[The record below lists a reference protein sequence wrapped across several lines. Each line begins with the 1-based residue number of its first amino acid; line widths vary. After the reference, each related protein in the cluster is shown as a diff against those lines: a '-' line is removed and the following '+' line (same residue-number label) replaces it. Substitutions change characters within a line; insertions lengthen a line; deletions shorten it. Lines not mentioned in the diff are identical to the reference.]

1 MKRDYIIKIH
11 VNTTDFIKNRRGVRM
26 LSDRERK
33 NAGIV
38 RGLQAECT
46 VLLKKNGKFPL
57 DGPCDIALYG
67 NGARNTLRGGTGSG
81 EVYSHFT
88 VSIERALEKEGF
100 NITTKEWLDAYDAV
114 QKKTRKEFVRE
125 IKQRAKEKHV
135 NPVFE
140 GMGAVMPE
148 PDYDIPLT
156 GDGDAAVY
164 VLARICGEGNDRVVE
179 RDILLTETEIN
190 TILSLNRKFDRFMLV
205 LNVGGPVDLTP
216 VSEVGNILLLSQL
229 GALTGYAFSDILLGK
244 KNPSGKLATTWVPW
258 AEYPGLFDFGDSDD
272 TRYKEG
278 IYVGYRYYNTVGTKV
293 LFPFG
298 YGLSYTEFNV
308 KDAAVVCDGE
318 TVTVSIGVEN
328 TGAYLGKEVV
338 QVYVS
343 KPIGKLD
350 QPAAVLAGW
359 AKTEKL
365 APGQS
370 TRVSVTFAMSEL
382 AGYDTECSS
391 YILEKGDYII
401 KYGTDSK
408 NLTPCAAIRLDETVT
423 VREVVSSYA
432 GPGFDDFRSEA
443 PEKTAGDEKA
453 EISKPAGAEPDP
465 ALPVLKVYRKDIAVS
480 KISYDTKAEISDEV
494 KALTDEELV
503 YLNIGAFFGGGIGGS
518 MIGNAGRLVAGTAGE
533 TTEMLRD
540 KGIPSLSMADGPAGV
555 RISREYWVDADGAH
569 SVGSTM
575 LEGLSDFLP
584 KPAAVMAKL
593 FTSSK
598 PKHGE
603 KIETHYATAIPIGT
617 ALAQSWNLKLVEKC
631 GDIVGGEMQEFGVH
645 IWLAPA
651 MNIQRHV
658 RCGRNFEYYSEDP
671 LITGKMAA
679 AITKGVQ
686 KHPGCGV
693 SVKHFCVNNQEYNR
707 SFNNSMV
714 SERALREIYLKGYEI
729 CVKEAQP
736 LTVMSS
742 YNLLNGI
749 HTNERRDLLE
759 DILRHE
765 FGFKGIVMTDWLVD
779 GVPNYGS
786 KHPASKASKVA
797 AAGGELVMPG
807 SKADHDDMMEALL
820 DGSLTREQ
828 LEINASRLINV
839 IRKLTK

>member
-1 MKRDYIIKIH
+1 
-11 VNTTDFIKNRRGVRM
+11 M

-57 DGPCDIALYG
+57 EGPCDIALYG

-100 NITTKEWLDAYDAV
+100 NITTKGWLDAYDEV
-114 QKKTRKEFVRE
+114 QKKSRKEFVRE

-156 GDGDAAVY
+156 EEGDAAVY
-164 VLARICGEGNDRVVE
+164 VLSRICGEGNDRVAE
-179 RDILLTETEIN
+179 KDILLTETEIN
-190 TILSLNRKFDRFMLV
+190 TILTLNRKFERFMLV

-216 VSEVGNILLLSQL
+216 VLEVENILLLSQL
-229 GALTGYAFSDILLGK
+229 GALTGYAFSDIILGK

-258 AEYPGLFDFGDSDD
+258 AEYPALFDFGDKDD

-298 YGLSYTEFNV
+298 YGLSYTDFDV
-308 KDAAVVCDGE
+308 KNAAAKIDGE
-318 TVTVSIGVEN
+318 KVTVSVKVEN
-328 TGAYLGKEVV
+328 TGSFTGKEVV
-338 QVYVS
+338 QIYVA
-343 KPIGKLD
+343 KPWGKLD
-350 QPAAVLAGW
+350 QPSAVLAGW

-370 TRVSVTFAMSEL
+370 TKAEITFAMSEL
-382 AGYDTECSS
+382 ASFDTESSS

-401 KYGTDSK
+401 KYGVDSVK
-408 NLTPCAAIRLDETVT
+408 LTACAAVRLSETVT
-423 VREVVSSYA
+423 VREVTGSFE
-432 GPGFDDFRSEA
+432 GPDFEDFKPDGCCKS
-443 PEKTAGDEKA
+443 AGDEKA
-453 EISKPAGAEPDP
+453 EVSTSKGSETDSSI
-465 ALPVLKVYRKDIAVS
+465 PVLKLTGKDIATE
-480 KISYDTKAEISDEV
+480 KISYDSEAEVSDEV
-494 KALTDEELV
+494 KELTDEELV

-518 MIGNAGRLVAGTAGE
+518 MIGNAGRLVAGAAGE

-555 RISREYWVDADGAH
+555 RISQKYWVDAEGAH
-569 SVGSTM
+569 SVGNTM
-575 LEGLSDFLP
+575 LEGLSEFLP
-584 KPAAVMAKL
+584 KPAAIMSKL

-603 KIETHYATAIPIGT
+603 QIETHYATAIPIGT

-631 GDIVGGEMQEFGVH
+631 GDVVGGEMQEFGVH
-645 IWLAPA
+645 VWLAPA
-651 MNIQRHV
+651 MNIHRHV

-671 LITGKMAA
+671 LITGKVGA
-679 AITKGVQ
+679 AITRGVQ
-686 KHPGCGV
+686 KHSGCGV
-693 SVKHFCVNNQEYNR
+693 SIKHFCVNNQEYNR
-707 SFNNSMV
+707 CFNNSML
-714 SERALREIYLKGYEI
+714 SERALREIYLKGFEI

-742 YNLLNGI
+742 YNLLNGV
-749 HTNERRDLLE
+749 HTNERRGLLE
-759 DILRHE
+759 DILRKE
-765 FGFKGIVMTDWLVD
+765 FGFKGIVMTDWIID
-779 GVPNYGS
+779 SVPNLGI
-786 KHPASKASKVA
+786 KHPASKASRIA
-797 AAGGELVMPG
+797 AAGGEIVMPG
-807 SKADHDDMMEALL
+807 SKVDYEDMMEALK

-828 LEINASRLINV
+828 LEINATRLIKV
-839 IRKLTK
+839 IRSLT

>member
-1 MKRDYIIKIH
+1 MIL
-11 VNTTDFIKNRRGVRM
+11 T
-26 LSDRERK
+26 DRERK

-46 VLLKKNGKFPL
+46 VLLKKNGDFPL
-57 DGPCDIALYG
+57 DGPCSIALYG

-88 VSIERALEKEGF
+88 VSIEKALEKEGF
-100 NITTKEWLDAYDAV
+100 TITTKDWLDAYDEV
-114 QKKTRKEFVRE
+114 IKKCRKEFVRD

-148 PDYDIPLT
+148 PEYNIPIS
-156 GDGDAAVY
+156 GEGDAAIY
-164 VLARICGEGNDRVVE
+164 VLSRICGEGNDRVAE
-179 RDILLTETEIN
+179 KDILLTETEIN
-190 TILSLNRKFDRFMLV
+190 NILTLNRKFDKFMLV

-216 VSEVGNILLLSQL
+216 VLEVENILLLSQL

-258 AEYPGLFDFGDSDD
+258 AEYPELFDFGDKDD

-298 YGLSYTEFNV
+298 YGLSYTDFDV
-308 KDAAVVCDGE
+308 RYISTGHDGE
-318 TVTVSIGVEN
+318 KITINFEVVN
-328 TGAYLGKEVV
+328 TGKYTGKEVV

-343 KPIGKLD
+343 KPSCKLD
-350 QPAAVLAGW
+350 QPYAVLAGW
-359 AKTEKL
+359 IKTEKL
-365 APGQS
+365 VPGQS
-370 TRVSVTFAMSEL
+370 TNVSVTFAMSEL
-382 AGYDTECSS
+382 ASYDTESSS

-401 KYGTDSK
+401 RYGTDSA
-408 NLTPCAAIRLDETVT
+408 NIISCATVRLTETIV
-423 VREVVSSYA
+423 VREVVSSFA
-432 GPGFDDFRSEA
+432 GPDFTDFKPEA
-443 PEKTAGDEKA
+443 RTGSAGEEKKDATVKA
-453 EISKPAGAEPDP
+453 ISVDG
-465 ALPVLKVYRKDIAVS
+465 KDIEKEV
-480 KISYDTKAEISDEV
+480 ISYDQIEEVSDEV
-494 KALTDEELV
+494 KDLTDEDLV

-518 MIGNAGRLVAGTAGE
+518 MIGNAGRLVAGAAGE

-555 RISREYWVDADGAH
+555 RISQKYWVDAEGAH
-569 SVGSTM
+569 SVGNTM

-584 KPAAVMAKL
+584 KPAAIMSKL
-593 FTSSK
+593 FASSK

-603 KIETHYATAIPIGT
+603 TVETHYATAIPIGT
-617 ALAQSWNLKLVEKC
+617 ALAQSWNLKLVERC
-631 GDIVGGEMQEFGVH
+631 GDVVGGEMQEFGVH

-651 MNIQRHV
+651 MNIHRHV

-686 KHPGCGV
+686 KHSGCGV
-693 SVKHFCVNNQEYNR
+693 SIKHFCVNNQEYNR
-707 SFNNSMV
+707 CFSNSMV

-729 CVKEAQP
+729 CVREAQP

-759 DILRHE
+759 DILRKE
-765 FGFKGIVMTDWLVD
+765 FGFKGIVMTDWLID
-779 GVPNYGS
+779 AVPNYGT
-786 KHPASKASKVA
+786 KHPASRASKVA
-797 AAGGELVMPG
+797 KAGGEIVMPG
-807 SKADHDDMMEALL
+807 SKTDFEDMMAALQ
-820 DGSLTREQ
+820 DGSLTRSQ
-828 LEINASRLINV
+828 LEINATRLIKV
-839 IRKLTK
+839 IRSLT

>member
-1 MKRDYIIKIH
+1 
-11 VNTTDFIKNRRGVRM
+11 M

-57 DGPCDIALYG
+57 EGPCDIALYG
-67 NGARNTLRGGTGSG
+67 NGAGNTLRGGTGSG

-100 NITTKEWLDAYDAV
+100 NITTKDWLDAYDAV
-114 QKKTRKEFVRE
+114 QKKSRKEFVRE
-125 IKQRAKEKHV
+125 IKLRAKEKHV

-164 VLARICGEGNDRVVE
+164 VLARVCGEGNDRVAE

-190 TILSLNRKFDRFMLV
+190 TILTLNRKFDRFMLV

-229 GALTGYAFSDILLGK
+229 GALTGYAFSDIILGK

-258 AEYPGLFDFGDSDD
+258 AEYPGIFDFGDPDD

-298 YGLSYTEFNV
+298 YGLSYTDFDV
-308 KDAAVVCDGE
+308 KDAVAKIDGE
-318 TVTVSIGVEN
+318 KVTVSVDVEN
-328 TGAYLGKEVV
+328 TGDYTGKEVV
-338 QVYVS
+338 QIYVA
-343 KPIGKLD
+343 KPWGMLD
-350 QPAAVLAGW
+350 QPSAVLAGW

-370 TRVSVTFAMSEL
+370 TKAEITFAMSEL
-382 AGYDTECSS
+382 ASFDTESSS

-401 KYGTDSK
+401 KYGVDSAK
-408 NLTPCAAIRLDETVT
+408 LTACAAVRLDETVT
-423 VREVVSSYA
+423 VREVTGSFE
-432 GPGFDDFRSEA
+432 GPDFEDFKPDGCCKS
-443 PEKTAGDEKA
+443 AGDEKA
-453 EISKPAGAEPDP
+453 EVSSHKGSETDP
-465 ALPVLKVYRKDIAVS
+465 SIPVLKLNGKDIATE
-480 KISYDTKAEISDEV
+480 KIIYDSETEVSDEG
-494 KALTDEELV
+494 KELTDEELV
-503 YLNIGAFFGGGIGGS
+503 YLNTGAFFGGGIGGS
-518 MIGNAGRLVAGTAGE
+518 MIGNAGRLVAGAAGE

-555 RISREYWVDADGAH
+555 RVSQKYWVDAEGAH
-569 SVGSTM
+569 SVGNTM

-651 MNIQRHV
+651 MNIHRHV

-686 KHPGCGV
+686 KHSGCGV
-693 SVKHFCVNNQEYNR
+693 AVKHFCVNNQEYNR

-807 SKADHDDMMEALL
+807 SKADYEDMMEALS
-820 DGSLTREQ
+820 DGSLTKEQ
-828 LEINASRLINV
+828 LEINATRLIKV
-839 IRKLTK
+839 IRSLT

>member
-1 MKRDYIIKIH
+1 
-11 VNTTDFIKNRRGVRM
+11 M

-164 VLARICGEGNDRVVE
+164 VLARICGEGNDRVAE
-179 RDILLTETEIN
+179 RDLLLTETEIN

-229 GALTGYAFSDILLGK
+229 GALTGYAFSDIILGK

-258 AEYPGLFDFGDSDD
+258 AEYPALFDFGDKDD

-308 KDAAVVCDGE
+308 KDAAAKIDGE
-318 TVTVSIGVEN
+318 KVTVSVKVEN
-328 TGAYLGKEVV
+328 TGSFTGKEVV
-338 QVYVS
+338 QIYVA
-343 KPIGKLD
+343 KPWGKLD
-350 QPAAVLAGW
+350 QPSAVLAGW

-370 TRVSVTFAMSEL
+370 TKAEITFAMSEL
-382 AGYDTECSS
+382 ASFDTESSS

-401 KYGTDSK
+401 KYGVDSVK
-408 NLTPCAAIRLDETVT
+408 LTACAAVRLSETVT
-423 VREVVSSYA
+423 VREVTGSFE
-432 GPGFDDFRSEA
+432 GPDFEDFKPDGCCKS
-443 PEKTAGDEKA
+443 AGDEKA
-453 EISKPAGAEPDP
+453 EVSTSKGSETDSSI
-465 ALPVLKVYRKDIAVS
+465 PVLKLTGKDIATE
-480 KISYDTKAEISDEV
+480 KISYDSEAEVSDEV
-494 KALTDEELV
+494 KELTDEELV

-518 MIGNAGRLVAGTAGE
+518 MIGNAGRLVAGAAGE

-555 RISREYWVDADGAH
+555 RISQKYWVDAEGAH
-569 SVGSTM
+569 SVGNTM
-575 LEGLSDFLP
+575 LEGLSEFLP
-584 KPAAVMAKL
+584 KPAAVMSKL

-603 KIETHYATAIPIGT
+603 QIETHYATAIPIGT

-631 GDIVGGEMQEFGVH
+631 GDVVGGEMQEFGVH
-645 IWLAPA
+645 VWLAPA
-651 MNIQRHV
+651 MNIHRHV

-671 LITGKMAA
+671 LITGKVGA
-679 AITKGVQ
+679 AITRGVQ
-686 KHPGCGV
+686 KHSGCGV
-693 SVKHFCVNNQEYNR
+693 SIKHFCVNNQEYNR
-707 SFNNSMV
+707 CFNNSML
-714 SERALREIYLKGYEI
+714 SERALREIYIKGFEI

-742 YNLLNGI
+742 YNLLNGV
-749 HTNERRDLLE
+749 HTNERRGLLE
-759 DILRHE
+759 DILRKE
-765 FGFKGIVMTDWLVD
+765 FGFKGIVMTDWIID
-779 GVPNYGS
+779 SVPNLGT
-786 KHPASKASKVA
+786 KHPASKASRIA
-797 AAGGELVMPG
+797 AAGGEIVMPG
-807 SKADHDDMMEALL
+807 SKVDYEDMMEALK

-828 LEINASRLINV
+828 LEINATRLIKV
-839 IRKLTK
+839 IRSLT